1 MAFRFAFKDT
11 DRGRLRIAAELAKAA
26 GTAAQSACSKAEC
39 TQGQHEAAL
48 LVGFSKQNLTHIERM
63 QLGILEI
70 SRAETMALMTGLRL
84 DLDELTKLQAKEG
97 GLLVTSDI
105 EHRIDDTQRCLRIL
119 RCLDEPEL
127 ALEDGV
133 LAPVEVPDEDG
144 VVEGIHE
151 TVPVEPEPIIDPL
164 LNRIEAY
171 LDGVDEQ
178 QEQRRKK
185 RLLHKPAKAK
195 ARPKVRR

>member
-26 GTAAQSACSKAEC
+26 GTAAQSACTKAEC

-63 QLGILEI
+63 QFGILEI

-127 ALEDGV
+127 ALEEGV

-144 VVEGIHE
+144 VVEGNHA
-151 TVPVEPEPIIDPL
+151 TVPLESDSSDPL
-164 LNRIEAY
+164 GERIEAY

-195 ARPKVRR
+195 ARPKARR